1 MTRYQSVMWTLG
13 ASLMSTVSARAG
25 LRGLPPELI
34 ALMLRM
40 ALPVA
45 PKLSDIL
52 VVLQAS
58 GHWHDLFG
66 TMMA

>member
-1 MTRYQSVMWTLG
+1 MTRYHFAMWAFGASVML
-13 ASLMSTVSARAG
+13 TVCTRPG

-40 ALPVA
+40 TLPVT
-45 PKLSDIL
+45 PKLSDML
-52 VVLQAS
+52 VAMQGS
-58 GHWHDLFG
+58 EHWHHLFG